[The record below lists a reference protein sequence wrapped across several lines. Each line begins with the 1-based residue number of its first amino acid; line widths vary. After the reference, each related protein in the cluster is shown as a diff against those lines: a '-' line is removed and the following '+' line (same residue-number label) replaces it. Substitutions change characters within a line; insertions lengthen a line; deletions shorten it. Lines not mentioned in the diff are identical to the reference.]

1 MVEDYKVMNAELEK
15 SGIGPQEPRKFH
27 KLLRV
32 LRMNNYDYTKIL
44 NTFAGIDDARKLR
57 LEVDSEWRTLK
68 ARLEQVK
75 DTLPFAEQLLQ
86 YGVGISEVL
95 AFMLA
100 VDEKAD
106 MENIPRGAA
115 AYKVIEEIR
124 DYSQLCGLK
133 KEQER
138 LQQQIFMS
146 NMIMTTRQQA
156 FVSLMR
162 LQAIGVTDIEIK
174 NMAYLM
180 TFDPMSLVKGNNN
193 GKRTSNGWPTF

>member
-162 LQAIGVTDIEIK
+162 LQAIGVTDVEIK

-193 GKRTSNGWPTF
+193 GNRTSNGWPTF